1 MVAHGSHTSVLI
13 DLLTKGERLNAV
25 GLYTI
30 ANRVNPIVST
40 RQGRGK
46 WHVAKK
52 GESTTDHDI
61 LSRQVLIVDCDATR
75 PKGTSASDEEVACA
89 HAVAERIR
97 DQFIAL
103 LGSDASIGVGHTG
116 NGAMVLLALD
126 SLEEA
131 PQLVEAIKIILAML
145 SELFATAQV
154 SIDRS
159 VSDAK
164 RLVPAWG
171 TRKRKGAPD
180 VPERPHRLTSFLC
193 ADKVQPLSKLEVYK
207 LVLALSEQLTDEQLM
222 NARIAAGEK
231 PAASAQAGASPDR
244 APLRDTPFGRVNSI
258 PIESVVRWLG
268 LLDGDDEA
276 DSEDA
281 RSGAGAGLLRV
292 ASGAAYDDLLPPG
305 VPASHGYSIGAV
317 VAADD
322 GSLRLCIWPR
332 RWSDQNKDFRVDVNN
347 VPQGRPY
354 AEHTLSGLRL
364 PAKAGER
371 PPG

>member
-1 MVAHGSHTSVLI
+1 MTALPDPSDASTPPSLTARLNAAAAEGIEPNIKRWLRFVGARAGDAIELQALSVKTERSADLTMVAHGSHTSVLI
-13 DLLTKGERLNAV
+13 DLLNKGERLNAV

-52 GESTTDHDI
+52 GESTTDRDI

-103 LGSDASIGVGHTG
+103 LGSEASIGIGHTG

-171 TRKRKGAPD
+171 T
-180 VPERPHRLTSFLC
+180 E
-193 ADKVQPLSKLEVYK
+193 
-207 LVLALSEQLTDEQLM
+207 
-222 NARIAAGEK
+222 
-231 PAASAQAGASPDR
+231 SAR
-244 APLRDTPFGRVNSI
+244 APLTSPSA
-258 PIESVVRWLG
+258 PI
-268 LLDGDDEA
+268 
-276 DSEDA
+276 
-281 RSGAGAGLLRV
+281 
-292 ASGAAYDDLLPPG
+292 ASR
-305 VPASHGYSIGAV
+305 ASSAPTRC
-317 VAADD
+317 
-322 GSLRLCIWPR
+322 SP
-332 RWSDQNKDFRVDVNN
+332 
-347 VPQGRPY
+347 
-354 AEHTLSGLRL
+354 
-364 PAKAGER
+364 
-371 PPG
+371 